1 MFKNKKVLVAGGTG
15 LIGRP
20 LVEMLIDQGASVRV
34 VSLDEPG
41 RAHPKAEF
49 RRLNLISFQNC
60 LSACEGM
67 DLVFNLLGVKGSPA
81 VTTTRPAS
89 FFVPTLTL
97 DTNLMEAARQQK
109 VERFLFTSSVAVYSP
124 AEVFHEDDVWKTLP
138 SPNDWFAG
146 WAKRMGELQAEA
158 YRIEYKW
165 DRIAI
170 VRPANVYGPYDNF
183 DFDNAMVVPSLIRR
197 AASGESPLNVW
208 GDGSPQRDFVYTD
221 DVARGMLLAIEH
233 LPRGPVNLGSGTGV
247 SIRDLVDVIVRQ
259 VDPKPEVV
267 WDTSKP
273 KGDLR
278 RIMDIG
284 RARSIGYEPQVS
296 LAEGVKRTLAW
307 YLSHRDETHKRYDV
321 FAKGD
326 QPLLS

>member
-20 LVEMLIDQGASVRV
+20 LVEMLVDQGASVRV

-49 RRLNLISFQNC
+49 RRLNLISFPNC
-60 LSACEGM
+60 LAACEGM
-67 DLVFNLLGVKGSPA
+67 DFVFNLLGVKGSPA

-97 DTNLMEAARQQK
+97 DTNLMEAARQCK

-197 AASGESPLNVW
+197 AASGESPLKVW

-221 DVARGMLLAIEH
+221 DVARGMLLAIEQ
-233 LPRGPVNLGSGTGV
+233 LPRGPVNLGSGAGV
-247 SIRDLVDVIVRQ
+247 SIRDLVDVIVQ
-259 VDPKPEVV
+259 HVDRKPEVV

-278 RIMDIG
+278 RVMDIS

-321 FAKGD
+321 FARGD